1 MSGTC
6 KSWAKKRHVSVTSC
20 HDSGTL
26 VALVSAVAL
35 LTGTIHGQVMRS
47 PTSPVC
53 RVGTPCSAPAKHVTL
68 YFTLNGSTRSTSTDA
83 RGRYS
88 IRLTAGLYKVKTNQH
103 PFGTIPQPKT
113 VRVRAARSTQVDF
126 AIDTGIR

>member
-1 MSGTC
+1 
-6 KSWAKKRHVSVTSC
+6 V
-20 HDSGTL
+20 TL

-35 LTGTIHGQVMRS
+35 LTGTIHGQVMRT

-88 IRLTAGLYKVKTNQH
+88 IRLPAGLYAVRTSQH
-103 PFGTIPQPKT
+103 PFGRIPQPRT
-113 VRVRAARSTQVDF
+113 IRVKASQTRRVDF